1 MNLDV
6 GNGEDLTEFCVPPA
20 SNEFV
25 ISFLDSVREISF
37 GIDYSS
43 FDHPFD
49 ILEKFDKSVISGA
62 KRIEIT
68 LVRIFQNH
76 VLR

>member
-6 GNGEDLTEFCVPPA
+6 GNWENLTEFCVPPA
-20 SNEFV
+20 SNEFAV
-25 ISFLDSVREISF
+25 SFLDSIRDISF
-37 GIDYSS
+37 GTDYSS

-68 LVRIFQNH
+68 IVRIFQNH